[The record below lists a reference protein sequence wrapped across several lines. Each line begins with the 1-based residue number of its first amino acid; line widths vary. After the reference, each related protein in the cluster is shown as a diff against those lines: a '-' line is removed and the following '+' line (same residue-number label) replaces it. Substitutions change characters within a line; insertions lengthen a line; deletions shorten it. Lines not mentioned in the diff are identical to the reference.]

1 MGHGRRI
8 HGVRNKWRA
17 KVAPAEAY
25 SLEDVVDPI
34 TEELQALRLFRDGLL
49 KPMDGTGTFN
59 FN

>member
-1 MGHGRRI
+1 M
-8 HGVRNKWRA
+8 
-17 KVAPAEAY
+17 APAEAY